1 MAMTITVL
9 VFWIMKSC
17 RCFGGTFSLHH
28 QGIRVLLNVR
38 HHLHAVITHKN
49 TPPTCCHHSQEHSLN
64 IFLLMWFLI
73 LLLMQYPEVRNIKYL
88 HKEMEKE
95 LAIDLH
101 QSLS

>member
-1 MAMTITVL
+1 
-9 VFWIMKSC
+9 
-17 RCFGGTFSLHH
+17 
-28 QGIRVLLNVR
+28 
-38 HHLHAVITHKN
+38 
-49 TPPTCCHHSQEHSLN
+49 
-64 IFLLMWFLI
+64 MWFLI